1 MKQNRY
7 YLTLSRTFKQHA

>member
-7 YLTLSRTFKQHA
+7 YLTLSRTFKQHS